1 MNSPVPP
8 KPDPRPDEWY
18 TFLSSRSYLEMAGE
32 ARQEREDDV
41 LQRMSTSPPEEP
53 SLKNEAQPG
62 RALRPRRKLSS
73 QKEAGIEQMPERKG
87 PDRPARKRGR
97 PRLEMEKDAA
107 AIQERRLQVRRAQ
120 RTYRLKKEATIQA
133 LKTRVAMLE
142 QTLQNVS
149 NILGPVQ
156 SDSLTARPDT
166 GYLAETRQLILAEID
181 KTRATVEDG
190 SPQTVHSPD
199 SLSDIFGYQVSHT
212 LKGDEGHK
220 DHGPL
225 PSPSRSHTPLLN
237 RLLPTA
243 TIYTY
248 SHQESNLSRRLQ
260 RFCLEHTY
268 RWITDPRSEPM
279 AMSRVFG
286 LLTCI
291 HDIPGLKRSY
301 QRVIKSEIGSSLE
314 FSKIPYYTLGGAGTH
329 FPRRGQDGCLLYP
342 ENVRRPG
349 RVLRRLSNILRHG
362 GIRVL
367 QEDWTTDLERDYWD
381 RQDGKE
387 EWTNRLRTLDL
398 DGEWFDCHDVQGYLE
413 HRGVALNDSS
423 LKLDLSLATV
433 EDLFG
438 SSSGKSAFRFYAS
451 PPVYEA
457 EAWGSTPSAY
467 VLDVECFFELLLNNL
482 RMLGRAP
489 GFRASDVDAALRAA
503 IQKRPS

>member
-1 MNSPVPP
+1 
-8 KPDPRPDEWY
+8 
-18 TFLSSRSYLEMAGE
+18 L
-32 ARQEREDDV
+32 
-41 LQRMSTSPPEEP
+41 
-53 SLKNEAQPG
+53 
-62 RALRPRRKLSS
+62 
-73 QKEAGIEQMPERKG
+73 
-87 PDRPARKRGR
+87 
-97 PRLEMEKDAA
+97 
-107 AIQERRLQVRRAQ
+107 QERRLQVRRAQ

-156 SDSLTARPDT
+156 SDSLTARSGTD
-166 GYLAETRQLILAEID
+166 YLAETRQLILAEID
-181 KTRATVEDG
+181 KTQTTEEDS
-190 SPQTVHSPD
+190 SPQTEHSPD

-212 LKGDEGHK
+212 EKVDEGHNNG
-220 DHGPL
+220 HEPL

-268 RWITDPRSEPM
+268 RWINDPHSDPM

-314 FSKIPYYTLGGAGTH
+314 FFKTPYYTLGGAGTH
-329 FPRRGQDGCLLYP
+329 FPRRGQDGCPLYP

-349 RVLRRLSNILRHG
+349 RVLRRLSNILRRG

-367 QEDWTTDLERDYWD
+367 QEDWTADLESDYWD
-381 RQDGKE
+381 RRDGKE
-387 EWTNRLRTLDL
+387 EWMSLLRALDL
-398 DGEWFDCHDVQGYLE
+398 DGKWFDCHDVQGYLE
-413 HRGVALNDSS
+413 HRGVALNGSA
-423 LKLDLSLATV
+423 LKLDLSSATV
-433 EDLFG
+433 EGLFG
-438 SSSGKSAFRFYAS
+438 SSSGKSASHFYAS

-467 VLDVECFFELLLNNL
+467 VLDVECFFE
-482 RMLGRAP
+482 RE
-489 GFRASDVDAALRAA
+489 SEY
-503 IQKRPS
+503 RPLSSFDIF